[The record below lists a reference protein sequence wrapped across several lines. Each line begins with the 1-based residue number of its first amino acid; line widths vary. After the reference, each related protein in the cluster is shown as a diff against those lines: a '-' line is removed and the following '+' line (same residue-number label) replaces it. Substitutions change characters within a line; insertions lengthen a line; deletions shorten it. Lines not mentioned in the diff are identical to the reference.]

1 MLMSRV
7 DRYSASV
14 WLLLSVFVSY
24 QSYKLGMGSLHEPGP
39 GFVFFWTAV
48 IVGLL
53 SLAVVVQSFVGKPGE
68 KEKEEAVLMKAG
80 AGKVILVL
88 IALFLYALLLEW
100 VGFIIVTLLL
110 MVFLLRVIEKKPW
123 WLTLLTG
130 VTITVAAYLVFETAL
145 QSNLPKG
152 LLEHLGF

>member
-1 MLMSRV
+1 
-7 DRYSASV
+7 
-14 WLLLSVFVSY
+14 
-24 QSYKLGMGSLHEPGP
+24 MGSLHEPGP

-48 IVGLL
+48 VVGLL
-53 SLAVVVQSFVGKPGE
+53 SLGVVAQSFVGKAV
-68 KEKEEAVLMKAG
+68 EEENEGRIFTKAG
-80 AGKVILVL
+80 ARKVALVV

-100 VGFIIVTLLL
+100 VGFVIVTLLL

-123 WLTLLTG
+123 WLTLLTA
-130 VTITVAAYLVFETAL
+130 VTITVVAYLVFEMAL

>member
-1 MLMSRV
+1 MSRA

-14 WLLLSVFVSY
+14 WFLLSVFVSY

-48 IVGLL
+48 IVALL
-53 SLAVVVQSFVGKPGE
+53 SLAVVVQSFIGKTGE
-68 KEKEEAVLMKAG
+68 KEKEEAVWMKEG
-80 AGKVILVL
+80 GRKVGLAL
-88 IALFLYALLLEW
+88 IALFLYAVLFEW
-100 VGFIIVTLLL
+100 VGFVIVTLLL
-110 MVFLLRVIEKKPW
+110 MVFFLRVIEKKPW

-130 VTITVAAYLVFETAL
+130 VTITVAAYLVFEAAL

>member
-7 DRYSASV
+7 DRYSASA
-14 WLLLSVFVSY
+14 WFLLSVFVSY
-24 QSYKLGMGSLHEPGP
+24 QSYKLGMGSLRVPGP

-48 IVGLL
+48 IVG
-53 SLAVVVQSFVGKPGE
+53 KPGE
-68 KEKEEAVLMKAG
+68 KEKEGAVLMKAG
-80 AGKVILVL
+80 AGKVIRVL
-88 IALFLYALLLEW
+88 IALFLFALLLEW
-100 VGFIIVTLLL
+100 VGFVIVTLLL

-152 LLEHLGF
+152 MLEHLGF